1 MTAGKRQPPL
11 WLEMDFAEALVRFAD
26 TDPKEIVAGPEKK
39 AAALPGAAAAGV
51 KGKAKPGRKR
61 LVQPPAKD
69 AEPQ

>member
-11 WLEMDFAEALVRFAD
+11 WLEMDFAEALVRFAG
-26 TDPKEIVAGPEKK
+26 TDPKEVVAEPEKK
-39 AAALPGAAAAGV
+39 TVAPDGTTAVRV